1 MNIKIGFDPGIR
13 AVGCDKTHFADL
25 LQSKACGKNSTTHF
39 YDFFMYIWLVINDH
53 SYCTCIF

>member
-13 AVGCDKTHFADL
+13 AVGCDKTYFADL

-39 YDFFMYIWLVINDH
+39 YDFFM
-53 SYCTCIF
+53 